1 LIYKKKNRIFA
12 DAKLLNALL
21 QSSSYPTNAMHKRW
35 ILPNTD
41 DAAVQHLTDALG
53 ISPVLCR
60 LLVQRN
66 IRTFDDAKQF
76 FRPSLD
82 QLHDPFLMQDM
93 EKAVDRLERAIQN
106 QEKVLLYGDYDVDGT
121 TSVALMFDFLE
132 KKIKHLDYYIPDRYK
147 EGYGISLVSIEY
159 AKVKEIT
166 LIIAM
171 DCGIKAVEQ
180 VALANTYGID
190 CIICDHH
197 VPDEILPNAIAI
209 LDPKRP
215 DCAYPF
221 KELSGCGIAFK
232 LAQALLQ
239 RKGESVQG
247 LEKLLDLLVLS
258 IACDLVSM
266 RGENRILAHFGL
278 KRLNEDPRL
287 GIRSL
292 ISVRGKEFP
301 LSISDLVFGIGPL
314 INAPGRLSDAKLA
327 VRLLLASERNVA
339 SDYAQ
344 LLVSQNTLRRE
355 VELEIMRE
363 AELMIAADKESYDKT
378 IVIFSPKWHKG
389 VLGIIAARISE
400 NFHRPTVVLAES
412 DGKIVGSA
420 RTVGGF
426 DVYKALQ
433 RCEPLMESFGG
444 HAFAAGLVMPTAN
457 LAAFKAQF
465 TALGEQTM
473 VSDQLIPEINI
484 SSILPLKEVS
494 ATFYKIL
501 RQFAPF
507 GPDNM
512 RPVFIATDIAEQ
524 GLTRLSRNEQHL
536 LFSIKVNDG
545 QFVQGVGF
553 SMGSFYVDIRYKNF
567 DMCYVL
573 DENTWKNDNS
583 IRFQVKDIRIKE

>member
-12 DAKLLNALL
+12 DAKLQCLFYIFIIP
-21 QSSSYPTNAMHKRW
+21 QNAMHKRW
-35 ILPNTD
+35 ILPDTD
-41 DAAVQHLTDALG
+41 DVAVQHLADVLG

-93 EKAVDRLERAIQN
+93 EKAVDRLERAIAN

-159 AKVKEIT
+159 ARAKGIS

-180 VALANTYGID
+180 VALANTFGID

-197 VPDEILPNAIAI
+197 VPDLILPNAVAI

-301 LSISDLVFGIGPL
+301 LTISDLVFGIGPL

-327 VRLLLASERNVA
+327 VRLLLASERNIA

-344 LLVSQNTLRRE
+344 LLVNQNTLRRE

-363 AELMIAADKESYDKT
+363 AELMIAADKASYDKT

-433 RCEPLMESFGG
+433 KCESLMESFGG

-457 LAAFKAQF
+457 LAAFKVQF
-465 TALGEQTM
+465 TALGENTM
-473 VSDQLIPEINI
+473 VSDHLIPEISI
-484 SSILPLKEVS
+484 SAILPLKEVS
-494 ATFYKIL
+494 STFYKIL

-512 RPVFIATDIAEQ
+512 RPVFIATDIPEQ
-524 GLTRLSRNEQHL
+524 GFSRLSRNEQHL
-536 LFSIKVNDG
+536 LFSIKIDDA

-553 SMGSFYVDIRYKNF
+553 SMGNFYLDIRNKTF

-583 IRFQVKDIRIKE
+583 IRFQAKDIRIK

>member
-1 LIYKKKNRIFA
+1 
-12 DAKLLNALL
+12 
-21 QSSSYPTNAMHKRW
+21 MHKRW
-35 ILPNTD
+35 ILPDTD
-41 DAAVQHLTDALG
+41 DAAVQELTDALG
-53 ISPVLCR
+53 INPALCR
-60 LLVQRN
+60 LLVQRG
-66 IRTFDDAKQF
+66 IRTYDEAKQF
-76 FRPSLD
+76 FRPSLEH
-82 QLHDPFLMQDM
+82 LHDPFLMRDM
-93 EKAVDRLERAIQN
+93 DVAIARLQRAIDN

-121 TSVALMFDFLE
+121 TSVALMFEFLE
-132 KKIKHLDYYIPDRYK
+132 KRLPNLDYYIPDRYK
-147 EGYGISLVSIEY
+147 EGYGISFVSIEY
-159 AKVKEIT
+159 ARTHGVS
-166 LIIAM
+166 LVIAM

-180 VALANTYGID
+180 IALAATHNID
-190 CIICDHH
+190 FIVCDHH
-197 VPDEILPNAIAI
+197 VPDQVLPPAVAI

-215 DCAYPF
+215 DCPYPF

-239 RKGESVQG
+239 SKGESVQG
-247 LEKLLDLLVLS
+247 LEKLMDLLVLS

-266 RGENRILAHFGL
+266 RGENRILAHQGL

-301 LSISDLVFGIGPL
+301 LTISDLVFGIGPL

-363 AELMIAADKESYDKT
+363 AELMIAENKADYDKT
-378 IVIFSPKWHKG
+378 IVLFSPKWHKG

-400 NFHRPTVVLAES
+400 AHYRPTVVLTES

-420 RTVGGF
+420 RTVRGF
-426 DVYKALQ
+426 DIYKALQ
-433 RCEPLMESFGG
+433 QFEPLMESFGG
-444 HAFAAGLVMPTAN
+444 HAFAAGLVMPVAN
-457 LAAFKAQF
+457 LAEFRAKF
-465 TALGEQTM
+465 TAFGETIM
-473 VSDQLIPEINI
+473 LPDHLIPEINI
-484 SSILPLKEVS
+484 SSILPLNAVTP
-494 ATFYKIL
+494 TFYKIL

-512 RPVFIATDIAEQ
+512 RPIFIANDISEQ
-524 GLTRLSRNEQHL
+524 GLARLSHNEQHL
-536 LFSIKVNDG
+536 LLSVKVDDTHL
-545 QFVQGVGF
+545 VQGVGF
-553 SMGSFYVDIRYKNF
+553 NMGNLYHDLRNHNF

-573 DENTWKNDNS
+573 DENTWKADNS
-583 IRFQVKDIRIKE
+583 IRFQIKDLRVK

>member
-1 LIYKKKNRIFA
+1 
-12 DAKLLNALL
+12 
-21 QSSSYPTNAMHKRW
+21 MHKRW

-41 DAAVQHLTDALG
+41 DHAVLELSTALG

-60 LLVQRN
+60 LLVQRG
-66 IRTFDDAKQF
+66 ITTFDDARTF

-93 EKAVDRLERAIQN
+93 DKAVSRLQTAIDK
-106 QEKVLLYGDYDVDGT
+106 QEKILLYGDYDVDGT

-132 KKIKHLDYYIPDRYK
+132 KQVKNLDYYIPDRYK
-147 EGYGISLVSIEY
+147 EGYGVSLTSIEY
-159 AKVKEIT
+159 AKERNVT

-190 CIICDHH
+190 FIICDHH
-197 VPDEILPNAIAI
+197 VPDAVLPAAIAI

-239 RKGESVQG
+239 KKGESVQG

-355 VELEIMRE
+355 VETEIMRE
-363 AELMIAADKESYDKT
+363 AELMIAEDKESYDKT
-378 IVIFSPKWHKG
+378 IVLFSPKWHKG
-389 VLGIIAARISE
+389 VVGIIAARISE
-400 NFHRPTVVLAES
+400 SFHRPTVVLTES

-420 RTVGGF
+420 RTVRGF

-433 RCEPLMESFGG
+433 KCEGLMESFGG
-444 HAFAAGLVMPTAN
+444 HAFAAGLVMPIEN
-457 LAAFKAQF
+457 LPAFKTQF
-465 TALGEQTM
+465 TALGETIM
-473 VSDQLIPEINI
+473 LPDTLIPEINI
-484 SSILPLKEVS
+484 SSILPLKDV
-494 ATFYKIL
+494 THNFYKIL

-512 RPVFIATDIAEQ
+512 RPVFIATDVPDQ

-536 LFSIKVNDG
+536 LFNIKLGENH
-545 QFVQGVGF
+545 QMQGVGF
-553 SMGSFYVDIRYKNF
+553 SMGNFYADLHNRTF

-573 DENTWKNDNS
+573 DENTWKSDNS
-583 IRFQVKDIRIKE
+583 IRFQVKDLRIK